1 MEHKCAHCAKTK
13 ERTEKEYK
21 DLINRLNRIEGQVRG
36 VKNMV
41 ENDAYCMDI
50 ITQAS
55 AVAAALNSF
64 NKVLLSNHIKTCV
77 VDNIREGNDEVV
89 DELITMLK
97 KSMK

>member
-1 MEHKCAHCAKTK
+1 MEHKCAHCAKKK
-13 ERTEKEYK
+13 ELTEKEYK
-21 DLINRLNRIEGQVRG
+21 DLINRS
-36 VKNMV
+36 NMV

-55 AVAAALNSF
+55 AIAAALNSF

>member
-1 MEHKCAHCAKTK
+1 MEHKCAHCAKKK

-41 ENDAYCMDI
+41 END
-50 ITQAS
+50 
-55 AVAAALNSF
+55 
-64 NKVLLSNHIKTCV
+64 
-77 VDNIREGNDEVV
+77 V

>member
-1 MEHKCAHCAKTK
+1 MCTLCQK
-13 ERTEKEYK
+13 ERT
-21 DLINRLNRIEGQVRG
+21 NRKRIQRPDKQTKQNRRTS
-36 VKNMV
+36 
-41 ENDAYCMDI
+41 ARRI

-55 AVAAALNSF
+55 AIAAALNSF

>member
-1 MEHKCAHCAKTK
+1 MEHKCAHCVKKK

-50 ITQAS
+50 ITQAYQNMRS
-55 AVAAALNSF
+55 RQHKRRQRRSSRRTNNNAKKINEIKKHNILLPCALKN
-64 NKVLLSNHIKTCV
+64 LQ
-77 VDNIREGNDEVV
+77 
-89 DELITMLK
+89 
-97 KSMK
+97 

>member
-1 MEHKCAHCAKTK
+1 MEHKCAHCAKKK

-55 AVAAALNSF
+55 
-64 NKVLLSNHIKTCV
+64 
-77 VDNIREGNDEVV
+77 DNIREGNDEVV

>member
-1 MEHKCAHCAKTK
+1 MCTLCQK
-13 ERTEKEYK
+13 ERANRKRIQ

-55 AVAAALNSF
+55 AMAAALSNF

-77 VDNIREGNDEVV
+77 VDSIREGNDEVV